1 MRRLAILL
9 ALLLSACQL
18 LPGSELVYQRD
29 GGYYLLQTRW
39 QGPAQQVLQHVNF
52 TAAGRQHEFLLSAQ
66 FDATQMLLV
75 GLSPLGHELWRI
87 VLTPD
92 GQLTASGIQPFANS
106 RFAVQ
111 LLAQMQWSLLPL
123 PAIQPHLHALT
134 MQQLSTQR
142 QLKNADGSTV
152 LTIDGAGDI
161 AVGHTLRIH
170 DSQFELRI
178 ETLEQELL

>member
-1 MRRLAILL
+1 
-9 ALLLSACQL
+9 
-18 LPGSELVYQRD
+18 
-29 GGYYLLQTRW
+29 
-39 QGPAQQVLQHVNF
+39 
-52 TAAGRQHEFLLSAQ
+52 
-66 FDATQMLLV
+66 
-75 GLSPLGHELWRI
+75 
-87 VLTPD
+87 
-92 GQLTASGIQPFANS
+92 
-106 RFAVQ
+106 
-111 LLAQMQWSLLPL
+111 MQWSLLPL